1 MAKIAVGLVLRERL
15 GESGAR
21 ELTDFVERHS
31 DEVKSEVMDMCNT
44 RVTGLSVEIAE
55 VNTELSEKVA
65 DVKTELSARIAEVK
79 TDVAERIAELRAD
92 MTEKLGE
99 IRVDLLRWSFVF
111 WIGQFTAMLAA
122 LVAAMAVFVQ
132 WIRP

>member
-1 MAKIAVGLVLRERL
+1 
-15 GESGAR
+15 
-21 ELTDFVERHS
+21 
-31 DEVKSEVMDMCNT
+31 MCNT

-111 WIGQFTAMLAA
+111 WIGQFAAMLAA